1 MSSRCYQE
9 VKCPKAELEHIRCI
23 FGKMQYMAIWDIV
36 LCIQCGA
43 IDGVKNVE
51 VAPNRAQ
58 FAQAPNFSQ

>member
-1 MSSRCYQE
+1 M
-9 VKCPKAELEHIRCI
+9 P
-23 FGKMQYMAIWDIV
+23 IWDIV
-36 LCIQCGA
+36 LYIQCGA